1 MENLLQIPSS
11 EAIIRTNRI
20 KSLMQEQGIDAILI
34 SDNANKFYVSG
45 RVYNGYAYIPVN
57 GNAIHF
63 IRRPVELAGENVE
76 YIHKPENIVEIIN
89 SKNIEQPISLG
100 LELDLAPYSVVQRI
114 AKIFPEAK
122 IVNASGIMRQ
132 ARSIKSEYEI
142 ELIKQSGIKHAKSYS
157 QICDIYSPN
166 MTDLEFQV
174 EIERISRL
182 NGCLGQFRISGDSME
197 IYMGTVICGE
207 NADAPS
213 PYDFA
218 MGGAGIHPSLPVGCN
233 GTTIKNG
240 MAIMV
245 DVNGNYT
252 GYTTDMSRV
261 FSAGT
266 LDELSTK
273 AHECSRRICQ
283 ELSEMGKPGIEAKA
297 LYNKAIE
304 IVSAEGLEHLFM
316 GHRQKAGFIGHGV
329 GIEINE
335 SPVIA
340 PRSRDI
346 LAIGNVIALEP
357 KFVIPGVGA
366 VGIENTY
373 VVTPNGMECITNAP
387 EEIINLDK
395 N

>member
-1 MENLLQIPSS
+1 MKNLLQIPVS
-11 EAIIRTNRI
+11 ETKNRSNNVA
-20 KSLMQEQGIDAILI
+20 SLMQEQGIDAILI
-34 SDNANKFYVSG
+34 SDNANKFYISG
-45 RVYNGYAYIPVN
+45 RVYNGYTYISSN
-57 GNAIHF
+57 GDAIHF
-63 IRRPVELAGENVE
+63 IRRPVDLSGENVE
-76 YIHKPENIVEIIN
+76 YIHKPENIAEILN
-89 SKNIEQPISLG
+89 SKGIELPSSLG
-100 LELDLAPYSVVQRI
+100 LELDLAPYSAVQRI
-114 AKIFPEAK
+114 SKIFPNTK

-132 ARSIKSEYEI
+132 VRSIKSEYEI
-142 ELIKQSGIKHAKSYS
+142 ELLKQSGVKHAKSYS
-157 QICDIYSPN
+157 QICDIYTIG
-166 MTDLEFQV
+166 MTDLKFQV

-197 IYMGTVICGE
+197 IYMGNVICGE
-207 NADAPS
+207 NADSPS

-218 MGGAGIHPSLPVGCN
+218 MGGAGMHPSLPVGCN
-233 GTTIKNG
+233 GTKIKPN

-261 FSAGT
+261 FSVGS
-266 LDELSTK
+266 LDELSIK
-273 AHECSRRICQ
+273 AHECSRCICQ
-283 ELSEMGKPGIEAKA
+283 ELAAMGKPGIEAKA
-297 LYNKAIE
+297 LYHKAIE
-304 IVSAEGLEHLFM
+304 IVSENNLEHLFM

-373 VVTPNGMECITNAP
+373 VVTPNGMECLTNAP
-387 EEIINLDK
+387 EEIISLD
-395 N
+395 

>member
-1 MENLLQIPSS
+1 MEQLLQIPPH
-11 EAIIRTNRI
+11 EALLRINRI
-20 KSLMQEQGIDAILI
+20 QSLMKDQDIDAILI
-34 SDNANKFYVSG
+34 SDNANKFYTSG
-45 RVYNGYAYIPVN
+45 RVYNGFAYISQC
-57 GNAIHF
+57 GEAIHF
-63 IRRPVELAGENVE
+63 VRRPVDLGGNNIE
-76 YIHKPENIVEIIN
+76 YIHKPENISEILT
-89 SKNIEQPISLG
+89 SKGLNIPTSLG
-100 LELDLAPYSVVQRI
+100 LELDLAPYSAVQRI
-114 AKIFPEAK
+114 AKIFPNAK

-142 ELIKQSGIKHAKSYS
+142 ELLKQSGIKHAKSYS
-157 QICDIYSPN
+157 QICDIYSTG

-197 IYMGTVICGE
+197 IYMGNVICGE
-207 NADAPS
+207 NADSPS

-218 MGGAGIHPSLPVGCN
+218 MGGAGMHPSLPVGCN
-233 GTTIKNG
+233 GTKISPN

-261 FSAGT
+261 FSVGT
-266 LDELSTK
+266 LDELSIK

-283 ELSEMGKPGIEAKA
+283 ELAVMGKPGIEAKA

-304 IVSAEGLEHLFM
+304 IVTDNGLEHLFM

-373 VVTPNGMECITNAP
+373 IVTPNGMECVTNAP
-387 EEIINLDK
+387 EEIISLD
-395 N
+395 

>member
-11 EAIIRTNRI
+11 EAKNRI
-20 KSLMQEQGIDAILI
+20 NSIKLLMQGQGIDAILI
-34 SDNANKFYVSG
+34 SDNANKFYTSG
-45 RVYNGYAYIPVN
+45 RVYNGYTYISVN
-57 GNAIHF
+57 GDAIHF
-63 IRRPVELAGENVE
+63 IRRPVELSGENVE
-76 YIHKPENIVEIIN
+76 YIHKPENIIDILK
-89 SKNIEQPISLG
+89 SKGSEMPTSLG
-100 LELDLAPYSVVQRI
+100 LELDLAPYSMVQRI
-114 AKIFPEAK
+114 AKIFPDSK

-132 ARSIKSEYEI
+132 VRSIKSEYEI
-142 ELIKQSGIKHAKSYS
+142 ELIKQSGIKHTKSYS
-157 QICDIYSPN
+157 QICDIYTPG

-197 IYMGTVICGE
+197 IYMGNVICGE
-207 NADAPS
+207 NADSPS

-218 MGGAGIHPSLPVGCN
+218 MGGAGMHPSLPVGCN
-233 GTTIKNG
+233 GTKISHN

-261 FSAGT
+261 FSVGT

-273 AHECSRRICQ
+273 AHDCSRRICQ
-283 ELSEMGKPGIEAKA
+283 ELSAIGKPGIEAKV

-304 IVSAEGLEHLFM
+304 IVTENGLEHLFM

-335 SPVIA
+335 LPVIA
-340 PRSRDI
+340 PRNRDI
-346 LAIGNVIALEP
+346 LAVGNIIALEP
-357 KFVIPGVGA
+357 KFVIPEVGA

-373 VVTPNGMECITNAP
+373 VVTPNGMECVTKAP
-387 EEIINLDK
+387 EEIISLD
-395 N
+395 

>member
-1 MENLLQIPSS
+1 MENLLQIPTS
-11 EAIIRTNRI
+11 EATIRTNSI
-20 KSLMQEQGIDAILI
+20 KTLMQEQGIDAILI

-45 RVYNGYAYIPVN
+45 RVYNGYTYIPSN
-57 GNAIHF
+57 GDAIHF
-63 IRRPVELAGENVE
+63 IRRPIGLSGENVE
-76 YIHKPENIVEIIN
+76 YIHKLENIAEILI
-89 SKNIEQPISLG
+89 SEGQELPHSLG

-114 AKIFPEAK
+114 AKIFPDTK
-122 IVNASGIMRQ
+122 IANASGIMRQ

-142 ELIKQSGIKHAKSYS
+142 ELIRLSGIKHAKSYS
-157 QICDIYSPN
+157 QICDIYTPN

-197 IYMGTVICGE
+197 IYMGNVICGE

-218 MGGAGIHPSLPVGCN
+218 MGGAGMHPSLPVGCN
-233 GTTIKNG
+233 GTTIKNN

-261 FSAGT
+261 FSVGS
-266 LDELSTK
+266 LDELSIK

-283 ELSEMGKPGIEAKA
+283 ELSTIGKPGVEAKA
-297 LYNKAIE
+297 LYNRAIE
-304 IVSAEGLEHLFM
+304 IVTEKGLEYLFM

-346 LAIGNVIALEP
+346 LAVGNVIALEP
-357 KFVIPGVGA
+357 KFVIPGIGA

-387 EEIINLDK
+387 EEIISLDR

>member
-1 MENLLQIPSS
+1 MEQLLQIPPQ
-11 EAIIRTNRI
+11 EASLRI
-20 KSLMQEQGIDAILI
+20 NSIQSLMKGQEIDAILI
-34 SDNANKFYVSG
+34 SDNANKFYTSG
-45 RVYNGYAYIPVN
+45 RVYNGFTYIPQC
-57 GNAIHF
+57 GEAIHF
-63 IRRPVELAGENVE
+63 IRRPVDLVGNNIE
-76 YIHKPENIVEIIN
+76 YIHKPENIIEILI
-89 SKNIEQPISLG
+89 SKGLNIPTSLG
-100 LELDLAPYSVVQRI
+100 LELDLAPYSTVQRI
-114 AKIFPEAK
+114 TKIFPTSK
-122 IVNASGIMRQ
+122 ISNASGIMRQ
-132 ARSIKSEYEI
+132 VRSIKSEYEI

-157 QICDIYSPN
+157 QILNIYTPN
-166 MTDLEFQV
+166 MTDIEFQV

-197 IYMGTVICGE
+197 IYMGNVICGE
-207 NADAPS
+207 NADSPS

-218 MGGAGIHPSLPVGCN
+218 MGGAGMHPSLPVGCN
-233 GTTIKNG
+233 GTTIKSG

-261 FSAGT
+261 FSFGS
-266 LDELSTK
+266 LDELSIK
-273 AHECSRRICQ
+273 AHECSRHICQ
-283 ELSEMGKPGIEAKA
+283 ELSAMGKPGIEAKV

-304 IVSAEGLEHLFM
+304 IVTKNGLEHLFM

-373 VVTPNGMECITNAP
+373 VVTPNGMECVTNAP
-387 EEIINLDK
+387 EEIISLD
-395 N
+395 